1 MSFEK
6 IMKEL
11 SPLKIFEGSGVALVT
26 PMEADGAVNYKKLEE
41 LVEWQINE
49 GTDAI
54 IACGT
59 TGEASTLT
67 NDEHIAVIEAVV
79 KKVNGRIPVIAGTGV
94 NDTRHA
100 IELSTGA
107 ERVGADAL
115 LIVTPYYNK
124 TSDEGLF
131 LHFQKIAQSVKL
143 PIILYSVASRTNM
156 NITPQMVKRLSE
168 IPNIVAIKEASGDIS
183 QIAEIARITPDD
195 FAIYSGNDD
204 QVLPIMALGGQGAIS
219 TIANIAPRQTHELT
233 QALLD
238 GDFQLAKK
246 LQLAQLPLIHTI
258 FSEVNPIPVK
268 TAVGLLGKIQPNF
281 RLPLYTA
288 KAETVERLKK
298 EMTAYG
304 LEVSK

>member
-1 MSFEK
+1 M
-6 IMKEL
+6 
-11 SPLKIFEGSGVALVT
+11 KIFEGSGVALVT
-26 PMEADGAVNYKKLEE
+26 PMKADGAVDYKQLGE
-41 LVEWQINE
+41 LVEWQIAE

-59 TGEASTLT
+59 TGEASTLA

-107 ERVGADAL
+107 EKVGADAL

-124 TSDEGLF
+124 TSDDGLF
-131 LHFQKIAQSVKL
+131 LHYQKIAQSVKL

-156 NITPQMVKRLSE
+156 NITPQMVTRLSE

-204 QVLPIMALGGQGAIS
+204 QVLPIMALGGRGSIS

-233 QALLD
+233 HALLD
-238 GDFQLAKK
+238 GDFQLAQKI
-246 LQLAQLPLIHTI
+246 QLEQLPLIHTI

-268 TAVGLLGKIQPNF
+268 TAVSLLGKIEPNF
-281 RLPLYTA
+281 RLPLTA
-288 KAETVERLKK
+288 AKTETVERLKK
-298 EMTAYG
+298 EMAAYG
-304 LEVSK
+304 LEVAK